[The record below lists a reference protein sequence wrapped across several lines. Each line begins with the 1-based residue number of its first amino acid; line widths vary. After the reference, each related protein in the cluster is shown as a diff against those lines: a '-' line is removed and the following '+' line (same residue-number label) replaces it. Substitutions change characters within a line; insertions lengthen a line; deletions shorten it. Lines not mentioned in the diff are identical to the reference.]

1 MSDLSGPLMFFTA
14 LVLASTVAI
23 VLAIVV
29 AYWTLRNV
37 KEPWPRRLAMAA
49 LVPWGALEAWRR
61 GHRALAL
68 SFAAALIAYVVLRV
82 SAEAIS
88 WA

>member
-1 MSDLSGPLMFFTA
+1 MNELSGPLMFFSA

-23 VLAIVV
+23 VLAVVV
-29 AYWTLRNV
+29 AYWTLRHV
-37 KEPWPRRLAMAA
+37 PEPWPRRLAMAT

-68 SFAAALIAYVVLRV
+68 SFAVALLAYVVLRV
-82 SAEAIS
+82 SAEAIT